1 MHRKAEAA
9 AGHRREVCRWAVF
22 RETCPGELVMS
33 YTLWITRWK
42 EGKPAVR
49 SRAEDGMPTSHCL
62 KKLPSFSFQVWRTA
76 LMQRAGLSDVASALC
91 RHHCRSLWSC
101 PVPSMM

>member
-9 AGHRREVCRWAVF
+9 AENRREVRRWAVF
-22 RETCPGELVMS
+22 REACPGELVMS
-33 YTLWITRWK
+33 YNLWITQWK

-62 KKLPSFSFQVWRTA
+62 KKLQSFSFQVWRTA
-76 LMQRAGLSDVASALC
+76 LMQRAGPSDVTSALC
-91 RHHCRSLWSC
+91 RYHCGSLWSC
-101 PVPSMM
+101 AMPLMM